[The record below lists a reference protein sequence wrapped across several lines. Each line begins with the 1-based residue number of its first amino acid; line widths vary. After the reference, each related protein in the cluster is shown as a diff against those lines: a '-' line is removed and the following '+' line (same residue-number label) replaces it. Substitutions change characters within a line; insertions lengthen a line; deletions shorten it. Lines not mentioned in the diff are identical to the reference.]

1 MWRRSLDLLL
11 FLVKVVWGLNS
22 PACGVRWLRSGETRC
37 WGVHGYTMDRTGSS
51 QVTTVVCE
59 IQPCAAW
66 ESSPPVRSLEAHR
79 GSERTHPSHPEA
91 GSLVSIQNGG
101 GRGSRGAG
109 RGLYSQCCSSVLQGR
124 HACEPGS
131 QGSAH
136 ARAWGWTVL
145 LSILR
150 LGPPHPR
157 DLPDERGQRI
167 HVPVLCRDCLLV
179 GGATPLVSKA

>member
-51 QVTTVVCE
+51 QVTTVVQRGNLVLQSGVWKPTE
-59 IQPCAAW
+59 AQRGPTLPTRRQAAW
-66 ESSPPVRSLEAHR
+66 F
-79 GSERTHPSHPEA
+79 PSRMVEA
-91 GSLVSIQNGG
+91 GARGVRGG
-101 GRGSRGAG
+101 G
-109 RGLYSQCCSSVLQGR
+109 YSKCCSSVLQGR
-124 HACEPGS
+124 RACEPGS

-179 GGATPLVSKA
+179 GGATPLVPKA